1 MNKKIYFFII
11 INICILAL
19 FILINESLAV
29 SNNLNPTACINVN
42 RGLIRNSSLTPLE
55 DGYMRVYYDSNN
67 NYIGVEYYD
76 KAFKIL
82 KKNKLDLELE
92 IYGGFYAGNDAYYL
106 VEGQNNPN
114 ENDSLEVIRIIKYD
128 TNWNR
133 LGTAKITSNPSMFG
147 GEVRYPFDVGNVEML
162 EVDNKLYLVT
172 GHEGYVDSSVGQGHQ
187 GFLMIEIDKNTLTGK
202 IIKSDL
208 SHSFSQY
215 IDQKDSNIYVLELS
229 EGGRC
234 TKLSKYNKSN
244 LSKTSIPIFNYGGT
258 RTSAWAIPCYA
269 SVNGM
274 SISQS
279 NVLSIGTS
287 IDQSQ
292 YDNVSSSLSHNIYLT
307 VTPINDFT
315 QSATQTKWITNY
327 ANDGKCFT
335 GLEITKINDNRFMIS
350 WEEASAEYGELDM
363 IDNDTLSICK
373 LHYIFVDGSGEKIS
387 EEYIA
392 NASMSDCKPF
402 VDNGKV
408 IYYAS
413 NGNMVDFYA
422 INCTNGNFE
431 KTMHRV
437 AGENIIWDL
446 DENGVLS
453 IKGEGEM
460 YVDTE
465 IMLKDEISKVRSPV
479 THYYDSDNSWSAIRN
494 NVKKIIISEG
504 ITSIDNE
511 EFIGFSNLSEIII
524 PDSVEKIGEKSF
536 KGSRMFRTL
545 YLSKNIK
552 EIGDKAFFSGYYT
565 SKGDLYYL
573 NVYTQKGSYV
583 DSWASELNGTNVY
596 YVDDLD
602 LTDSNTKTNLRVV
615 GESTVKLT
623 VESIETDNNDYKDM
637 KNKVSDK
644 IVLGSYNISTNSG
657 KCFGNNTVTFNVGKN
672 FSEKNVLLLQKKQ
685 NGTINIEEKK
695 VDSDGNI
702 TVITDELSS
711 FMIAVNPKDISFILG
726 DINGDGKVNGKD
738 WIRLYEHI
746 SETNELND
754 YQLLCADVNKD
765 GKVNGKDWIRLYEH
779 INETNPLF

>member
-133 LGTAKITSNPSMFG
+133 LGAAKITSNPSMFG
-147 GEVRYPFDVGNVEML
+147 GEVRYPFDVGNVEMI
-162 EVDNKLYLVT
+162 EVDNKLYVVT

-202 IIKSDL
+202 IIRADL

-602 LTDSNTKTNLRVV
+602 LTDSNTKTNLKVV

-746 SETNELND
+746 
-754 YQLLCADVNKD
+754 
-765 GKVNGKDWIRLYEH
+765 
-779 INETNPLF
+779 NETNPLF

>member
-1 MNKKIYFFII
+1 M
-11 INICILAL
+11 
-19 FILINESLAV
+19 
-29 SNNLNPTACINVN
+29 
-42 RGLIRNSSLTPLE
+42 
-55 DGYMRVYYDSNN
+55 
-67 NYIGVEYYD
+67 
-76 KAFKIL
+76 
-82 KKNKLDLELE
+82 DLELE

-106 VEGQNNPN
+106 VEGQNNPD

-147 GEVRYPFDVGNVEML
+147 GEVRYPFDVGNVEMI
-162 EVDNKLYLVT
+162 EVDNKLYVVT

-202 IIKSDL
+202 IIKADL

-307 VTPINDFT
+307 VTPINNFT

-373 LHYIFVDGSGEKIS
+373 LHYIFIDGNGEKIS

-413 NGNMVDFYA
+413 NGNMVDFYT
-422 INCTNGNFE
+422 IDSTNGDFE

-453 IKGEGEM
+453 IKGAGEM
-460 YVDTE
+460 SVDTE
-465 IMLKDEISKVRSPV
+465 IMLKDELSMVRSPV

-511 EFIGFSNLSEIII
+511 EFIGFSKLSEIII

-552 EIGDKAFFSGYYT
+552 EIGDKAFFSGYYN

-573 NVYTQKGSYV
+573 NVYTQQGSYV

-602 LTDSNTKTNLRVV
+602 LTDSNTKTNLKVV
-615 GESTVKLT
+615 GESAVKLIVT
-623 VESIETDNNDYKDM
+623 SIQTNNNDYKDM
-637 KNKVSDK
+637 KSKVSDK
-644 IVLGSYNISTNSG
+644 IILGSYNISTSSG
-657 KCFGNNTVTFNVGKN
+657 MCFGNNTVTFNIGKTL
-672 FSEKNVLLLQKKQ
+672 SEKNVLLLQKKQ
-685 NGTINIEEKK
+685 NGTIYIEEKK
-695 VDSDGNI
+695 VDSNGNI
-702 TVITDELSS
+702 IVITDELSS
-711 FMIAVNPKDISFILG
+711 FMIAVNPKDISFVLG

-738 WIRLYEHI
+738 WNMMYDYIN
-746 SETNELND
+746 ETIELND
-754 YQLLCADVNKD
+754 YQLLCGDVNED
-765 GKVNGKDWIRLYEH
+765 GKVNGKDWNRLYEH
-779 INETNPLF
+779 INEINPLF